1 MTTTMMMMMICH
13 DVCEHTEG
21 VRSMMEAMASAGVA
35 GAMLCGCPLKK
46 HWSEYEVLRRLL
58 HSG

>member
-1 MTTTMMMMMICH
+1 
-13 DVCEHTEG
+13 
-21 VRSMMEAMASAGVA
+21 MMEAMASAGVA